1 MIGTYFGIKRH
12 ASFLLFNI
20 IESIFTVH
28 VHCAIFIF
36 IFNQTSYCTCTC
48 IHMYTCLFIHT
59 YQQYHF
65 IYLIHHELLFVIYN
79 KHTTTQ
85 HNKQHRGQQAGEQG
99 TQSPFP
105 KPIEGAILATP
116 TGQILGSGHTSYSQ
130 SAIEAALSSAGIIA
144 TPLSEWC
151 VNWPSSDQLRKDI
164 REATLYVTLEP
175 SSRRRGASLPP
186 MTQLIQMSGITR
198 VVIGSPDP
206 VLEWNSEGA
215 GVLHGAGLEVVMGVE
230 SDDANQLLRGYK
242 DLANSKLQK
251 MARKHFDTFGRPLGF
266 LHCSV
271 VDSDDVDSFARNG
284 NTFGKDFGGKMLGLR
299 EFGSYAL
306 APPPDSIWADNVVSD
321 GDDGDGDDDMSD
333 FFGIEEDDDDN
344 NDEDMDLNEYGQP
357 KSNPMMPWYEQ
368 MDAVVGT
375 FPRAGNGPKGDQSI
389 KARLNGLKWLATN
402 GNVLP
407 ANVERIL
414 VMDATDLQDLP
425 ISNDDPNLPLGVDV
439 EAFWESKGRKASRIL
454 LRSGD
459 NAQAISAAKAA
470 SGE

>member
-1 MIGTYFGIKRH
+1 
-12 ASFLLFNI
+12 
-20 IESIFTVH
+20 
-28 VHCAIFIF
+28 
-36 IFNQTSYCTCTC
+36 
-48 IHMYTCLFIHT
+48 
-59 YQQYHF
+59 
-65 IYLIHHELLFVIYN
+65 
-79 KHTTTQ
+79 
-85 HNKQHRGQQAGEQG
+85 
-99 TQSPFP
+99 
-105 KPIEGAILATP
+105 
-116 TGQILGSGHTSYSQ
+116 
-130 SAIEAALSSAGIIA
+130 
-144 TPLSEWC
+144 
-151 VNWPSSDQLRKDI
+151 
-164 REATLYVTLEP
+164 
-175 SSRRRGASLPP
+175 

-206 VLEWNSEGA
+206 VQEWNSEGA

-230 SDDANQLLRGYK
+230 GDDANALLKGYK

-306 APPPDSIWADNVVSD
+306 APPPDSIWADSV
-321 GDDGDGDDDMSD
+321 GDGDDISD
-333 FFGIEEDDDDN
+333 FFGLEDDENGDD
-344 NDEDMDLNEYGQP
+344 DEDMDMDVHGYGQP

-389 KARLNGLKWLATN
+389 TARLNGLKWLATH

-439 EAFWESKGRKASRIL
+439 EAFWRGEGRKASRIL

-470 SGE
+470 AGE